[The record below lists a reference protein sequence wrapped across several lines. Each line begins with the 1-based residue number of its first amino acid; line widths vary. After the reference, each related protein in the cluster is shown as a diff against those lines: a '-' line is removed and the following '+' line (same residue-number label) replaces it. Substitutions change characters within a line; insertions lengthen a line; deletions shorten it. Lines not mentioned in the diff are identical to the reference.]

1 MNYQSIDTE
10 SRLFLNDW
18 YQIWTHFKSG
28 NRDAM
33 KRAISN
39 HALRIGGNKK
49 AATLEIG
56 AIMAKTD
63 KEQVN
68 SILARIQK
76 SGVLGEAR
84 I

>member
-1 MNYQSIDTE
+1 MKYESIDTE

-49 AATLEIG
+49 VATMEIG

-63 KEQVN
+63 KAEIG
-68 SILARIQK
+68 SILERMER
-76 SGVLGEAR
+76 SGVLG
-84 I
+84 